1 MTNQAENLAI
11 YIRSLPDFRIVVSID
26 DPYGHIGATLTDAVL
41 QAGINYKKVVQ
52 PRAERVRD
60 AYPEAQT
67 TSGFAHALEQF
78 GVGRVLNW
86 GSGPKPERLQALVS
100 LLLQNGIET
109 ENQLRIWL
117 ENPANLQRLRQIKGI
132 KDKTAHYLHILV
144 GAQTSPLMVT
154 YFDSSLN
161 QVCPQTATTSLT
173 DLFAK
178 PRLSLAWSRPFSTTA
193 FGAICLNVL
202 LATR

>member
-26 DPYGHIGATLTDAVL
+26 DPYGHIGATLTDAVP

-132 KDKTAHYLHILV
+132 KDKTAHYLQILV
-144 GAQTSPLMVT
+144 GAQAVAV
-154 YFDSSLN
+154 DGH
-161 QVCPQTATTSLT
+161 
-173 DLFAK
+173 LFQF
-178 PRLSLAWSRPFSTTA
+178 LAEAGMPT
-193 FGAICLNVL
+193 N
-202 LATR
+202 